1 MKFIQSSLLGL
12 LLFIICLPAQAIITG
27 ELIMVRS
34 DKTFSKAMQVLQES
48 IKSQGYTQ
56 SRVHR
61 VDMGLTKSG
70 YPTDKYR
77 VVFFGKAE
85 QIKTLTKTHPELIPY
100 LPLKIAIYAEAEE
113 TLLVTSDPA
122 VFIDLYPDPRLRKVF
137 KQWHED
143 LVSIMKKVQNSR

>member
-1 MKFIQSSLLGL
+1 MKCIQSKLLGL
-12 LLFIICLPAQAIITG
+12 LLFIACMPVQAIITG

-34 DKTFSKAMQVLQES
+34 DKTFSEAMEVLQDS

-56 SRVHR
+56 SLVHR
-61 VDMGLTKSG
+61 VDTGLTKSG

-85 QIKTLTKTHPELIPY
+85 QIKTLIKTHPELIPY

-122 VFIDLYPDPRLRKVF
+122 IFIDLYPDPRLRKVF

-143 LVSIMKKVQNSR
+143 VISIMKKVQNSR